1 MLFRFLLS
9 AFWLICTCLVSQSVC
24 AAGPSSGQWYDR
36 THSGHGLDLNR
47 VSGTLFGTFYT
58 YTSDGSAQWLW
69 LQTQDSAAPS
79 GTLTRFNKLL
89 TAPPEATVIG
99 SFSLTPVNSCSDGI
113 ARPGVMSLL
122 EFRFSVP
129 QGSQIWCLEPLLPA
143 ATVAESAL
151 DGHWYMPQT
160 TGDPDFGWG
169 LVTHYFPGSSGT
181 QSFQAF
187 YFYDAAGNP
196 RWAVANAA
204 ISGFAQ
210 SLDFFTLTTTC
221 FACPTSKLSE
231 QPVGRAELTLRTPQ
245 ANAAGANQL
254 QISLRFDANSNFARS
269 GELALLSTPRAV
281 AQVRATA
288 QGLVRGARVET
299 GPGGDTGLGGAAVER
314 FSNIPFAAPPV
325 AALRFRAPQKADL
338 RAQTYGAQ
346 SIGPG
351 CLQPAA
357 QSLFTS
363 SPATQSEDC
372 LQLNIWQPAVSESAE
387 LLPVMLW
394 IHGGGLTIGSATDQ
408 ISSRLVYDGSAFAK
422 KGVVLVS
429 INYRLGAFGFMA
441 PRAMVGE
448 ALDQPAAGNYGLL
461 DQIAALKWV
470 RDNISQFGGD
480 PNLVTIFG
488 ESAGGVSACALLAV
502 PAARGLFARAI
513 SQSGN
518 CLRAPN
524 SNEAA
529 LSQGDRIAANAG
541 CANIANQRGC
551 LRALSAPALLAASN
565 AVVNLT
571 GTVVGETYGLNLDG
585 FMLTESPAAAIAGGR
600 GAPVPYMLGVNDDE
614 STSTN
619 PASGL
624 PGTAEGYQALVRSQ
638 FPTIAGL
645 VLAQYPVENYPTPQR
660 AYQDIVDDL
669 RFTCAN
675 RRAAADHAAFGNRV
689 YHYALTQIL
698 PDAQLAPLESFH
710 GIDIPFLFERAIAS
724 SNEVNMRVKM
734 QNAWINFAR
743 DGDPGNALGYVWPRY
758 EMTRQGAELN
768 SMAVAPINDYRK
780 SYCEFWARYVV
791 L

>member
-1 MLFRFLLS
+1 MYFRFVRSVFCLLCIG
-9 AFWLICTCLVSQSVC
+9 LLTQSVFAAA
-24 AAGPSSGQWYDR
+24 AAGPASGQWYDR

-47 VSGTLFGTFYT
+47 ASGSLFGTFYT
-58 YTSDGSAQWLW
+58 YDSDGSAQWLW

-79 GTLTRFNKLL
+79 GTLTRFHKLL

-99 SFSLTPVNSCSDGI
+99 SFTLTPVSSCSDGI
-113 ARPGVMSLL
+113 ARPGVTSLL
-122 EFRFSVP
+122 EFRFNVP
-129 QGSQIWCLEPLLPA
+129 QGSQVWCLEPLLPA

-160 TGDPDFGWG
+160 TSDPDLGWG
-169 LVTHYFPGSSGT
+169 LVTHYFPSSNGV

-196 RWAVANAA
+196 RWAVASAT

-210 SLDFFTLTTTC
+210 SVDFFTLTTTC

-245 ANAAGANQL
+245 ANAAGANRL
-254 QISLRFDANSNFARS
+254 QISLRFDVNSNFTRS

-288 QGLVRGARVET
+288 QGLVSGTRVET
-299 GPGGDTGLGGAAVER
+299 GPGAAAVER

-325 AALRFRAPQKADL
+325 AALRFRAPQKANL
-338 RAQTYGAQ
+338 RAQTYVAQ

-372 LQLNIWQPAVSESAE
+372 LQLNIWQPASSESADSAE

-429 INYRLGAFGFMA
+429 INYRLGAFGYMA
-441 PRAMVGE
+441 PRAMLAE
-448 ALDQPAAGNYGLL
+448 ALDQPSAGNYGLL

-470 RDNISQFGGD
+470 RDNISQFGGN
-480 PNLVTIFG
+480 PNLITIFG
-488 ESAGGVSACALLAV
+488 ESAGGVSTCALLAA

-518 CLRAPN
+518 CLRAP
-524 SNEAA
+524 STIEAA

-541 CANIANQRGC
+541 CANVSDQRGC
-551 LRALSAPALLAASN
+551 LRALSAFALLAASD

-571 GTVVGETYGLNLDG
+571 GTAVGETYGLSLDG
-585 FMLTESPAAAIAGGR
+585 FVLSESPAAAIASGR

-624 PGTAEGYQALVRSQ
+624 PSTAEGYQALVRSQ

-675 RRAAADHAAFGNRV
+675 RRAAADHAAFGNAV
-689 YHYALTQIL
+689 YHYALTQTL

-710 GIDIPFLFERAIAS
+710 GIDITFLFERANALS
-724 SNEVNMRVKM
+724 SELAMREKM

-758 EMTRQGAELN
+758 DMTRQGAELN

-780 SYCEFWARYVV
+780 VYCEFWARYVT